1 MRPSIL
7 TNGLLWAWLA
17 IAFSAGFLVWLLSPI
32 LAPFLTG
39 AILAYIF
46 DPIVERLTRRRVP
59 RTLAVIVV
67 LALAL
72 LLVVGFLLVVLPL
85 FYKETRMLLERW
97 PAFVGWF
104 NDHVS
109 PWLEAR
115 LDFDFT
121 LDVDRAKQYARD
133 MLSENDNVGKQVLGS
148 LRVGS
153 LVVLSIAFNVL
164 LVPVVVFYLLR
175 DWNKLLERVDQ
186 LIPRRAH
193 AKARAIAAEID
204 VVLAEWLRG
213 QVLVIAIMSVYY
225 VSALSLTGLD
235 FALPI
240 GILIGVSII
249 IPYVGVAAGLLL
261 ATAAALMEFGTLSGL
276 AWVWVAIGVGQALEG
291 MFLTPFIV
299 GERIG
304 LHPVVVIFALLA
316 FGTVFG
322 FFGVLLALPASA
334 VLLVALRHLRTAYLA
349 GPLYGED
356 GGD

>member
-7 TNGLLWAWLA
+7 TNGQLWAWIA
-17 IAFSAGFLVWLLSPI
+17 IAFAAGFLVWLLSPI
-32 LAPFLTG
+32 LAPFLAG

-46 DPIVERLTRRRVP
+46 DPIVEQLTLRRMP
-59 RTLAVIVV
+59 RTLAVIFV
-67 LALAL
+67 LLLAL

-104 NDHVS
+104 NEHAS
-109 PWLEAR
+109 PWLKTR

-133 MLSENDNVGKQVLGS
+133 MLSENESVGKQVLGS

-153 LVVLSIAFNVL
+153 LVVLSVAFNVL
-164 LVPVVVFYLLR
+164 LTPVVVFYLLR

-186 LIPRRAH
+186 LIPRRVH

-204 VVLAEWLRG
+204 AVLAQWLRG
-213 QVLVIAIMSVYY
+213 QVRVIAIMSVYY
-225 VSALSLTGLD
+225 VAALSLTRLD

-249 IPYVGVAAGLLL
+249 IPYVGVAAGLVL
-261 ATAAALMEFGTLSGL
+261 ATAAAMMEFGTLSGL
-276 AWVWVAIGVGQALEG
+276 AWVWLAIGIGQVAEG

-322 FFGVLLALPASA
+322 FFGVLIALPASA

-349 GPLYGED
+349 GPLYGGE
-356 GGD
+356 

>member
-1 MRPSIL
+1 MRSPLL

-17 IAFSAGFLVWLLSPI
+17 IALAAGFLVWLLSPI

-59 RTLAVIVV
+59 RTLAVVVV
-67 LALAL
+67 LVLAI

-85 FYKETRMLLERW
+85 FYKETRMLLERL
-97 PAFVGWF
+97 PGFVTWF
-104 NDHVS
+104 NEHAS
-109 PWLEAR
+109 PWLKAR
-115 LDFDFT
+115 LDLDFT
-121 LDVDRAKQYARD
+121 LDADRAKQLAREV
-133 MLSENDNVGKQVLGS
+133 LSENESLGKQVLGS
-148 LRVGS
+148 LRVGG
-153 LVVLSIAFNVL
+153 LVLVTVLFNVL
-164 LVPVVVFYLLR
+164 LVPVVLFYMLR
-175 DWNKLLERVDQ
+175 DWNTILDRVDQ
-186 LIPRRAH
+186 LIPRRVH
-193 AKARAIAAEID
+193 GKARAIAAEID
-204 VVLAEWLRG
+204 RVLAEWLRG

-225 VSALSLTGLD
+225 VTALSLTGLD

-249 IPYVGVAAGLLL
+249 IPYVGVAAGLVL
-261 ATAAALMEFGTLSGL
+261 ATAAALMEFGTFSGL
-276 AWVWVAIGVGQALEG
+276 AWVWLAIGIGQVLEG

-316 FGTVFG
+316 FGSVFG

-334 VLLVALRHLRTAYLA
+334 VLLVALRHLRAAYLA
-349 GPLYGED
+349 GPLYGEP
-356 GGD
+356 

>member
-7 TNGLLWAWLA
+7 TNGQLWAWVA
-17 IAFSAGFLVWLLSPI
+17 IAFGAGFLVWLLSPI
-32 LAPFLTG
+32 LAPFLAG

-46 DPIVERLTRRRVP
+46 DPIVERLTRKRMP
-59 RTLAVIVV
+59 RTLAVIFV
-67 LALAL
+67 LLLAT

-104 NDHVS
+104 NEHAS
-109 PWLEAR
+109 PWLKAK

-133 MLSENDNVGKQVLGS
+133 MLSENETLGKQVLGS
-148 LRVGS
+148 LKVGGM
-153 LVVLSIAFNVL
+153 VVLTVFANLL
-164 LVPVVVFYLLR
+164 LVPVVLFFLLR
-175 DWNKLLERVDQ
+175 DWNKLLASVDQ

-193 AKARAIAAEID
+193 AKAHAIAGEID
-204 VVLAEWLRG
+204 AVLAEWLRG
-213 QVLVIAIMSVYY
+213 QVLVIFIMSVYY
-225 VSALSLTGLD
+225 VTALWLTGLD

-240 GILIGVSII
+240 GILIGVAVI
-249 IPYVGVAAGLLL
+249 IPYVGVACGVVL
-261 ATAAALMEFGTLSGL
+261 ATAAALMEFGTLSGV
-276 AWVWVAIGVGQALEG
+276 AWVWLAIGIGQALEG
-291 MFLTPFIV
+291 MFLTPLIV

-304 LHPVVVIFALLA
+304 LHPVMVIFALLA
-316 FGTVFG
+316 FGSVFG

-349 GPLYGED
+349 GPLYGGE
-356 GGD
+356 